1 MNTQHKNNIYIPIF
15 HEMFV
20 CVDVDAVD
28 VLNIV
33 PQYTYDNVNILCCTY
48 VGILYII
55 LFHIFFVHMQFG
67 LCFFLFIDFICGAAH
82 ISILAGQITVPCTRY
97 YWYRFYFSQFIE
109 IVRSWQEKLF
119 SPNIRPT
126 FQFIFRSAFIGW
138 PVDEIA
144 TNDDQL

>member
-55 LFHIFFVHMQFG
+55 LFHIFFCAYAIRLV
-67 LCFFLFIDFICGAAH
+67 FLSFH
-82 ISILAGQITVPCTRY
+82 
-97 YWYRFYFSQFIE
+97 RFYM
-109 IVRSWQEKLF
+109 
-119 SPNIRPT
+119 
-126 FQFIFRSAFIGW
+126 
-138 PVDEIA
+138 
-144 TNDDQL
+144 